1 MTTISFI
8 HSILIATVSSFRT
21 ILDTMNYYLSQ
32 GIKDKCLQLWKVLA
46 TRKKKHF
53 KQMGNNIPI
62 YGVPSKIAIVA
73 GIAPLSR
80 TIAST
85 SFAVRKFCG

>member
-1 MTTISFI
+1 MLTTMDGFG
-8 HSILIATVSSFRT
+8 
-21 ILDTMNYYLSQ
+21 Y
-32 GIKDKCLQLWKVLA
+32 G
-46 TRKKKHF
+46 KKKTL
-53 KQMGNNIPI
+53 QANGQQDIPI
-62 YGVPSKIAIVA
+62 YGVPSKMAIVA